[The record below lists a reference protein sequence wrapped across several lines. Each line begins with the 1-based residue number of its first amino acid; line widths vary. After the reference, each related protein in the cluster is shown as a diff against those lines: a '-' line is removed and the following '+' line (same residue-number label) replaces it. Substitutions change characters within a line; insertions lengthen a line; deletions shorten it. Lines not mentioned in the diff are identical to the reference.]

1 MLFDCKA
8 VFAGLEDNLPFRYE
22 LDLTQRDVF
31 FDWQPVGMAVV
42 SGKITNEAGIVS
54 CSLNVSFTLHLS
66 CDRCAEPFDRSF
78 SFDGTAVLV
87 TELSGD
93 NAEDEYILIPD
104 AQFDADEFAESC
116 ILLNMPTKIL
126 CSEDCKGVCP
136 VCGANLNV
144 QTCSCQ
150 TKRVDPRLEA
160 LRQLLE

>member
-1 MLFDCKA
+1 MLIDCKA
-8 VFAGLEDNLPFRYE
+8 VFAGLEDELPFQYE
-22 LDLTQRDVF
+22 LDLTQREAF
-31 FDWQPVGMAVV
+31 SDWEPAAPAVV

-54 CSLNVSFTLHLS
+54 CALSVRFTLHLC
-66 CDRCAEPFDRSF
+66 CDRCAEPFERSF
-78 SFDGTAVLV
+78 SFEGSAVLV
-87 TELSGD
+87 TRLNGE

-116 ILLNMPTKIL
+116 ILLNMPTKVL